1 MCRKS
6 CQTGLSWAGDE
17 SWQAGSRP
25 VAKAVWEERPLEA
38 PLCGG
43 MSNRGKYV
51 RTLPAAATT
60 QEEMPADGLCRQLE
74 LEGARREEGGGP

>member
-1 MCRKS
+1 MQKS
-6 CQTGLSWAGDE
+6 CQSGQSWAGDE

-25 VAKAVWEERPLEA
+25 VAEAVWEERRLEA

-51 RTLPAAATT
+51 QTLPAAPTT
-60 QEEMPADGLCRQLE
+60 QEEMPADGMCRQLE
-74 LEGARREEGGGP
+74 LEGAWGEEREGL